1 MARSI
6 KEVIE
11 VLSTLDPNA
20 SCVWQ
25 LWTKEHVADNLT
37 DNEWESVVN
46 YFDKNHSITSEEVGL
61 DALIT
66 ELLDKRASKGSW
78 E

>member
-1 MARSI
+1 MARSV

-11 VLSTLDPNA
+11 ILSTLDPNA

-25 LWTKEHVADNLT
+25 LWTKDHLGEDLT
-37 DNEWESVVN
+37 DAEWESVVR
-46 YFDKNHSITSEEVGL
+46 YMDDKPITSEEVGL
-61 DALIT
+61 DELIN
-66 ELLDKRASKGSW
+66 DVKAKRLGLW

>member
-11 VLSTLDPNA
+11 TLSTLDPNA

-25 LWTKEHVADNLT
+25 LWTKDHIGEDLT
-37 DNEWESVVN
+37 DAEWESVVDYYN
-46 YFDKNHSITSEEVGL
+46 KNRDITSEEVGL
-61 DALIT
+61 DELIN
-66 ELLDKRASKGSW
+66 DVKAKRLGLW

>member
-11 VLSTLDPNA
+11 TLSTLDPNA

-25 LWTKEHVADNLT
+25 LWTKDHINEDLT
-37 DNEWESVVN
+37 DAEWESVVDYYN
-46 YFDKNHSITSEEVGL
+46 KNHDITSEEVGL
-61 DALIT
+61 DELIN
-66 ELLDKRASKGSW
+66 DVKAKRLGLW

>member
-1 MARSI
+1 MAQSV

-11 VLSTLDPNA
+11 ILSTLDPNA

-25 LWTKEHVADNLT
+25 LWTKDHLGEDLT
-37 DNEWESVVN
+37 DAEWESVVR
-46 YFDKNHSITSEEVGL
+46 YMADRPITSEEVGL
-61 DALIT
+61 DELIN
-66 ELLDKRASKGSW
+66 DVKAKRMGLW

>member
-11 VLSTLDPNA
+11 TLSTLDPNA

-25 LWTKEHVADNLT
+25 LWTKDHIGEDLT
-37 DNEWESVVN
+37 DAEWESVVDYYN
-46 YFDKNHSITSEEVGL
+46 KNHDITSEEVGL
-61 DALIT
+61 DELIN
-66 ELLDKRASKGSW
+66 DVKNKRMGLW

>member
-1 MARSI
+1 MAQSV

-11 VLSTLDPNA
+11 ILSTLDPNA

-25 LWTKEHVADNLT
+25 LWTKDHLGEDLT
-37 DNEWESVVN
+37 DAEWESVVR
-46 YFDKNHSITSEEVGL
+46 YMADRSITSEEVGL
-61 DALIT
+61 DELIN
-66 ELLDKRASKGSW
+66 DVKAKRMGLW